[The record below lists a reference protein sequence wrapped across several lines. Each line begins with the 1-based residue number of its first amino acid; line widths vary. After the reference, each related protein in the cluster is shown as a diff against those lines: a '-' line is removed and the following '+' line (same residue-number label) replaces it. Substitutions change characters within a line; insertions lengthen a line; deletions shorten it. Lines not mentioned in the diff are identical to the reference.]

1 MMTSTRSHG
10 SRVFLCLLGLIRVGG
25 CVRASGSGT
34 DSPGEAR
41 ANLSD
46 FLTDLAREALAAFLL

>member
-1 MMTSTRSHG
+1 MMI
-10 SRVFLCLLGLIRVGG
+10 SRRILSMRVLVCLLGLMGVGG
-25 CVRASGSGT
+25 CVGASGSGT
-34 DSPGEAR
+34 YLPGEVR

>member
-1 MMTSTRSHG
+1 MMILRRILSM
-10 SRVFLCLLGLIRVGG
+10 RVFVCVLGLVGVGG

-34 DSPGEAR
+34 GLPGEVR

>member
-1 MMTSTRSHG
+1 MLTSTRSHG
-10 SRVFLCLLGLIRVGG
+10 FRVFLCLLGLMGVGG

-34 DSPGEAR
+34 GLPEEVR

-46 FLTDLAREALAAFLL
+46 FLSDLAREALAAFLL